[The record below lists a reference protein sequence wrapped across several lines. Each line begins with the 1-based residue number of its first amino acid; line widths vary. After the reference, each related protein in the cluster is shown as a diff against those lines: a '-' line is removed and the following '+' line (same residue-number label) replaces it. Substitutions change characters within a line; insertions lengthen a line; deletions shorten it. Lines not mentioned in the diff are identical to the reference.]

1 VRTGFIVDSVAEV
14 LRVPRSAVERSP
26 KLSEEQDKLIGEV
39 ANLNDG
45 KRMILVLDAEPLLD
59 HHELAALKGTG
70 CEAEASAPPPPKP
83 GARKGK
89 VAAAGKTGAA

>member
-1 VRTGFIVDSVAEV
+1 VAEV

-59 HHELAALKGTG
+59 HHELQALKGTG
-70 CEAEASAPPPPKP
+70 CEVEAAAPPPPRA
-83 GARKGK
+83 GGRKGK